1 MYDVNKYNPP
11 RINIANNSINVDVPS
26 CINVLKNTDHEKENR
41 RNVIAE
47 YNRSTQNTT
56 MTGMKTKKTK
66 YIYTDF
72 QKYVH
77 RLSGKKSL

>member
-1 MYDVNKYNPP
+1 MYDANIYNPP
-11 RINIANNSINVDVPS
+11 RINIANNSINVAVPS
-26 CINVLKNTDHEKENR
+26 CINALKNTDHEKENR
-41 RNVIAE
+41 KNVIAE
-47 YNRSTQNTT
+47 YKRDPKNTA
-56 MTGMKTKKTK
+56 MTGIQTKKTK